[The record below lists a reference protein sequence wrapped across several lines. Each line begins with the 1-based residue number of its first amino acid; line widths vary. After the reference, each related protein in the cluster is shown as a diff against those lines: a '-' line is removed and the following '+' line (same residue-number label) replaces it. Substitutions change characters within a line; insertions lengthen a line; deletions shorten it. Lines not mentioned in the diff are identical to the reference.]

1 MSGTA
6 VVVAGDEEA
15 GAALGAA
22 LRERGIEARFHGSS
36 GLAPDLVDLE
46 ADLTEQGP
54 NAAVAAG
61 SGQGAL
67 ALAITASKLGVPVVA
82 LQDAAPD
89 DRTREA
95 RIIAT
100 LATLDAGSDPV
111 RAAESIATW
120 LEGS

>member
-6 VVVAGDEEA
+6 VVLAGDEEA

-67 ALAITASKLGVPVVA
+67 ALAITASKLGVPSWRFKTRPRRSDTRGA
-82 LQDAAPD
+82 HHRDTGDARRGLRP
-89 DRTREA
+89 RSGRGVHCH
-95 RIIAT
+95 
-100 LATLDAGSDPV
+100 LA
-111 RAAESIATW
+111 
-120 LEGS
+120 